1 MAGKTKFNAF
11 RWGWAVCGLLCRYS
25 VSWQCNIF
33 VGCKQHKRISAKLRK
48 PTIWNHMPPWLNR
61 SSICP
66 VIMRW
71 WVRVLS
77 WTGFFSYVCAHFGIF
92 RRCRIILSRFR
103 LRGQLQYRTALHS
116 AVKFRSIFE
125 IQVQNIAMISS
136 ISSWK
141 HTKAWRLT
149 WKQWFE
155 IIDIKN

>member
-1 MAGKTKFNAF
+1 MHSSKAGRFV
-11 RWGWAVCGLLCRYS
+11 GWADCYAAIVLADNATFLLVVNS
-25 VSWQCNIF
+25 IVAFWQNSANLHMKSHATVAQPLEHLPCNYEVVGSSPILDRIF
-33 VGCKQHKRISAKLRK
+33 S
-48 PTIWNHMPPWLNR
+48 N
-61 SSICP
+61 
-66 VIMRW
+66 
-71 WVRVLS
+71 
-77 WTGFFSYVCAHFGIF
+77 VCAHFGIL

-103 LRGQLQYRTALHS
+103 LRGQLQYRSALRS
-116 AVKFRSIFE
+116 AVKIRRIFE